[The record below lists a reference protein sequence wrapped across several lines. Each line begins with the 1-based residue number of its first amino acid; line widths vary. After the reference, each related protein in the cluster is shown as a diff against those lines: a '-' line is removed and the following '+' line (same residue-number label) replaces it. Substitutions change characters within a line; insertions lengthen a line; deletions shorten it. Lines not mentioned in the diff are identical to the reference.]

1 MKWFKLVGLIT
12 LVLFCGLLWSELS
25 TKSYLPIAKR
35 LMAKEHRDSNGF
47 DSLYCLKVELCENEY
62 RDAILKLG
70 LADAENDY
78 KFDASPSNCP
88 VVWWNIEFPR
98 EAAAFKRGENGNTRE
113 LAAYKDGYF
122 YYASEVR

>member
-12 LVLFCGLLWSELS
+12 LVLFCGLLWSKLS

-35 LMAKEHRDSNGF
+35 LMAKEHRDSTGF
-47 DSLYCLKVELCENEY
+47 DSLYCLKAELSENEY
-62 RDAILKLG
+62 RDAVQKLG

-78 KFDASPSNCP
+78 KLDASPSNCS
-88 VVWWNIEFPR
+88 VAWWDIEFPS

-113 LAAYKDGYF
+113 LAAYKNGYF
-122 YYASEVR
+122 FYASEVR